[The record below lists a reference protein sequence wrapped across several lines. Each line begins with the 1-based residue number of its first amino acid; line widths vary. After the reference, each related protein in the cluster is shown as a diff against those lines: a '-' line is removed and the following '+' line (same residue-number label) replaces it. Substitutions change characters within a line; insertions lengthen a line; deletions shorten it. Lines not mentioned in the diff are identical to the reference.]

1 VSVGALGVTH
11 LPYSM
16 LIKIQGGLVIFDKE
30 GNARYAYEEETGTP
44 LDIGDIVA
52 ALKKI
57 RDE

>member
-1 VSVGALGVTH
+1 
-11 LPYSM
+11 M
-16 LIKIQGGLVIFDKE
+16 QGGVVIFDKE

-44 LDIGDIVA
+44 LDIDVLVA

>member
-1 VSVGALGVTH
+1 MGALGVTH